1 MPDAP
6 SPSSPILP
14 RPALDRRRVLAWC
27 LYDFANSAY
36 AAVIIATIFS
46 VYFAQNIVGNETGRG
61 DQVWGWVV
69 SASMIIVAL
78 TSPVLGAVADRAGV
92 RKRMLFAFTY
102 LCVLSVTLFSTIQPG
117 MILWGFVL
125 AVLANVG
132 FEGGI
137 VYYNAYLPDVAPP
150 ERRGEVSGLGYGIG
164 YAGSTVG
171 LLLALPLVNAGR
183 FELTWLMVAL
193 FLVVFS
199 VPIFRVM
206 PADAPTGVPARRAAI
221 DGVTHFRRIWGD
233 VLGVGE
239 LRRFL
244 AAYFVYI
251 DGVETTIYFASLYAA
266 KTLGFSTA
274 QLILMFIVVQV
285 SALVGALVLARPT
298 DRWGPKRV
306 ITLSLAVWVGVAI
319 AAALIRSQTVF
330 YAVAVVAGTQ
340 LGTVQAASRALMAS
354 LIPHGKEAEMF
365 GFYAVVGKS
374 SAVLGPLIFGTVSRA
389 TGGNQRAAV
398 LAVGGLF
405 VLGLALLQRVGRA
418 GGPRGEGT

>member
-1 MPDAP
+1 M
-6 SPSSPILP
+6 
-14 RPALDRRRVLAWC
+14 LAWC

-46 VYFAQNIVGNETGRG
+46 VYFAREIVGNEAGRG

-69 SASMIIVAL
+69 STSMVIVAL
-78 TSPVLGAVADRAGV
+78 TSPVLGSVADRAGV

-102 LCVLSVTLFSTIQPG
+102 LCVVCVALFSTIQPG

-164 YAGSTVG
+164 YAGSAVG
-171 LLLALPLVNAGR
+171 LLLVLPLVNAGR
-183 FELTWLMVAL
+183 FELTWLVVAL

-206 PADAPTGVPARRAAI
+206 PRDAPTGVPARRAAI
-221 DGVTHFRRIWGD
+221 DGIVHFRRILGD
-233 VLGVGE
+233 VLGIRE

-266 KTLGFSTA
+266 KTLGFSNA
-274 QLILMFIVVQV
+274 QLVLMFLVVQL
-285 SALVGALVLARPT
+285 SALVGALALARPT
-298 DRWGPKRV
+298 DRWGPQRV
-306 ITLSLAVWVGVAI
+306 ITLSLVIWVGVAL
-319 AAALIRSQTVF
+319 AAALIRSQTAF
-330 YAVAVVAGTQ
+330 FAVAVVAGTQ

-354 LIPHGKEAEMF
+354 LIPRGKAGEMF

-374 SAVLGPLIFGTVSRA
+374 SAVLGPLIFGTVSRV

-398 LAVGGLF
+398 LAVGTLFLIGL
-405 VLGLALLQRVGRA
+405 GLLQRVSSREHGA
-418 GGPRGEGT
+418 GSSTPR